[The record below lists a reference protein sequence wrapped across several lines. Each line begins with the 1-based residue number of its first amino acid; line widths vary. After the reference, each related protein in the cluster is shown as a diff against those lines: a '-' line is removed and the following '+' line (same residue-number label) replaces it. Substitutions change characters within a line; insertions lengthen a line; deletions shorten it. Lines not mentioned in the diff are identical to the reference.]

1 MSDIVE
7 RLCHPSRVVP
17 TDGNTEMR
25 LHEPQVLADMAEA
38 AAEIERLRATI
49 ELLRSVAGAISIEDV
64 SFDQIKK
71 DARS

>member
-7 RLCHPSRVVP
+7 RLRNPAGMEEGESISNVV
-17 TDGNTEMR
+17 TR
-25 LHEPQVLADMAEA
+25 FRADMKEA
-38 AAEIERLRATI
+38 AAEIERLRATN

-64 SFDQIKK
+64 TFDQIKK